1 MARFKLLR
9 YRRPSLKTA
18 LGFTRAKRRFKTQTG
33 YYAAT
38 RWMRAHQPAAAG
50 AAPRR
55 LLLRPDEVPA
65 LPLRQALEHPPLH
78 MGSAEIARRVE
89 RGELDVAH
97 VLGQRHGAIA
107 RVTRQ

>member
-38 RWMRAHQPAAAG
+38 RWMRAPTNL
-50 AAPRR
+50 RR
-55 LLLRPDEVPA
+55 RA
-65 LPLRQALEHPPLH
+65 L
-78 MGSAEIARRVE
+78 RRVGYYSGPMKFLHFLFG
-89 RGELDVAH
+89 R
-97 VLGQRHGAIA
+97 R
-107 RVTRQ
+107 